1 MPDVIPMFVFSFWQK
16 VVMSLIN
23 DIILF
28 LMNITVQTP
37 PPKKKELEKS
47 AVLLSILYCS

>member
-1 MPDVIPMFVFSFWQK
+1 MPDVIPVFLFSFWQK

-37 PPKKKELEKS
+37 PQKKRTGKISSTAEYF
-47 AVLLSILYCS
+47 IL